1 MSVLSGLINMLNK
14 QVMINVFSNLL
25 NQSKK
30 SYDEFNAADGKIGDG
45 DLGIT
50 ILNGLEEINNNIE
63 KFTDDLSINFMLC
76 SQAFV
81 KKSGSSFGTLIAF
94 SFMNISKNLKGKN
107 TCDNKDIITMI
118 DTAMSTIQERGKTK
132 VGDKTILDTLDF
144 ILRNLKATKDN
155 INYPKVFKL
164 STKEAL
170 DAFKGKK
177 ILIGRA
183 RMFEDKTKDLDD
195 PGMLAL
201 HKLSEA
207 F

>member
-1 MSVLSGLINMLNK
+1 MLNK

-94 SFMNISKNLKGKN
+94 SFMNISRNLKGKN
-107 TCDNKDIITMI
+107 TCDHEDIITMI

-155 INYPKVFKL
+155 INYPELFKL

-170 DAFKGKK
+170 NAFKGKK

>member
-1 MSVLSGLINMLNK
+1 MLNK

-94 SFMNISKNLKGKN
+94 SFMNISRNLKGRN
-107 TCDNKDIITMI
+107 TCDHEDIITMI

>member
-1 MSVLSGLINMLNK
+1 MLNK
-14 QVMINVFSNLL
+14 LVMIDVFNNLL
-25 NQSKK
+25 AQSKK
-30 SYDEFNAADGKIGDG
+30 SYDEFNAADGKVGDG

-107 TCDNKDIITMI
+107 ICDNIDIITMI

-144 ILRNLKATKDN
+144 ISRNLKATKNN
-155 INYPKVFKL
+155 INYPELFK
-164 STKEAL
+164 SSANEAL
-170 DAFKGKK
+170 NAFKGKK

-201 HKLSEA
+201 HKLCEA

>member
-1 MSVLSGLINMLNK
+1 MFNK
-14 QVMINVFSNLL
+14 DEMIKIFDELFI
-25 NQSKK
+25 QSKK
-30 SYDEFNAADGKIGDG
+30 HYNDFNEADGKIGDG

-50 ILNGLEEINNNIE
+50 IQNGFQEIVNNKDN
-63 KFTDDLSINFMLC
+63 FTDDLGHNFMLC

-94 SFMNISKNLKGKN
+94 CLMNISKSLKGKKLLTHGN
-107 TCDNKDIITMI
+107 IIEI
-118 DTAMSTIQERGKTK
+118 FEICIKTIKERGKTNL
-132 VGDKTILDTLDF
+132 GDKTILDTLDF
-144 ILRNLKATKDN
+144 ILNKIKEKKDH
-155 INYPKVFKL
+155 IKYSEIFKS

-170 DAFKGKK
+170 NSFKGKK

-183 RMFEDKTKDLDD
+183 RMFEEKTKDFDD

-201 HKLSEA
+201 SKLAEG

>member
-1 MSVLSGLINMLNK
+1 MLNK
-14 QVMINVFSNLL
+14 EVLINIFQKLL
-25 NQSKK
+25 EEAKN

-50 ILNGLEEINNNIE
+50 ILNGFEEINNNIN
-63 KFTDDLSINFMLC
+63 KFSDDMGVNFMIC

-94 SFMNISKNLKGKN
+94 SFMNISKNFKGKKECN
-107 TCDNKDIITMI
+107 HEDVVGIFETTLK
-118 DTAMSTIQERGKTK
+118 TIQERGKTK
-132 VGDKTILDTLDF
+132 LGDKTIADSLDL
-144 ILRNLKATKDN
+144 IIKKLKDSSNYSEVFKSATKQ
-155 INYPKVFKL
+155 
-164 STKEAL
+164 AL
-170 DAFKGKK
+170 ENFKGKK

-195 PGMLAL
+195 PGMFAL
-201 HKLSEA
+201 NKLSQI

>member
-1 MSVLSGLINMLNK
+1 MLNK

-63 KFTDDLSINFMLC
+63 KFTDDLSTNFMIC

-107 TCDNKDIITMI
+107 ICDNIDIITMI

-144 ILRNLKATKDN
+144 ISRNLKATKNN
-155 INYPKVFKL
+155 IDYPKLFK
-164 STKEAL
+164 SSANEAL
-170 DAFKGKK
+170 NAFKGKK

>member
-1 MSVLSGLINMLNK
+1 MFDK

>member
-1 MSVLSGLINMLNK
+1 MLNK
-14 QVMINVFSNLL
+14 LVMIDVFNNLL
-25 NQSKK
+25 AQSKK
-30 SYDEFNAADGKIGDG
+30 SYDEFNAADGKVGDG

-63 KFTDDLSINFMLC
+63 KFTDDLSTNFMLC

-107 TCDNKDIITMI
+107 TCDHEDIVNMI

-132 VGDKTILDTLDF
+132 VGDKTILDTLNF
-144 ILRNLKATKDN
+144 ISRNLKATKNN
-155 INYPKVFKL
+155 INYPELFK
-164 STKEAL
+164 SSANEAL
-170 DAFKGKK
+170 NAFKGKK

-201 HKLSEA
+201 HKLCEA

>member
-1 MSVLSGLINMLNK
+1 MLNK

-155 INYPKVFKL
+155 INYPELFKT
-164 STKEAL
+164 SANEAL
-170 DAFKGKK
+170 NAFKGKK